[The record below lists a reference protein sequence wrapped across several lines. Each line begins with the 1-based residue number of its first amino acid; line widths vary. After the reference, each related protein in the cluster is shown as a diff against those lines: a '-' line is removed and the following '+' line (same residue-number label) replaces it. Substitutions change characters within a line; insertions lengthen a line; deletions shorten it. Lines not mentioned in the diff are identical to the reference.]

1 MPAYLDNSA
10 TTFERAEVTEA
21 VLDAVKNTW
30 GNPSSLHHMGIE
42 AEKKMK
48 ASRKAVASLLGVSDE
63 EIYFTSGGTE
73 SDNTAIFGACGALKR
88 SGRHI
93 VTTSI
98 EHHAVLECCRRLE
111 EMGFEITYVDPGSDG
126 VVSADAIQSALRED
140 TVLVSVMHVNNETG
154 AIQPVKEIGT
164 ALRSR
169 EHVFFHCD
177 AVQSYGKIPIPVRE
191 SHIDALS
198 ASGHKIHGPKGVGM
212 LYIDRGRHILPL
224 LCGGGQERGM
234 RSGTENVPGI
244 VGFARASQLAE
255 EEMRKNLE
263 HVSLLRSRLKEGIL
277 HEIPDVRI
285 NGPDDS
291 RCLPYIL
298 NVSFPGTRAEVL
310 LHMLEQD
317 GIYVST
323 GSACS
328 SRSKNKGSYVLRAM
342 GLSQEE
348 IEGAV
353 RFSFSCMNTGEEIEE
368 TLKKLKDAVKK
379 NRQMLSLAGKGR
391 KNRR

>member
-10 TTFERAEVTEA
+10 TTFERKEVTET
-21 VLDAVKNTW
+21 VLDTVRNTW
-30 GNPSSLHHMGIE
+30 GNPSSLHRMGIE

-48 ASRKAVASLLGVSDE
+48 ASRKAVASLIGAADE
-63 EIYFTSGGTE
+63 EIFFTSGGTE
-73 SDNTAIFGACGALKR
+73 SDNTAIFGACDAGKR

-111 EMGFEITYVDPGSDG
+111 SLGFEVTYVDPDGDG
-126 VVSADAIQSALRED
+126 VVSAEAIEAALREN
-140 TVLVSVMHVNNETG
+140 TILVSVMHVNNETG
-154 AIQPVKEIGT
+154 AIQPVQEIGA

-191 SHIDALS
+191 YGIDALS

-212 LYIDRGRHILPL
+212 LYVSRAGHVLPL
-224 LCGGGQERGM
+224 LYGGGQERGM
-234 RSGTENVPGI
+234 RPGTENVPGI
-244 VGFARASQLAE
+244 AGFARASQLAE
-255 EEMRKNLE
+255 EEMQRNLQ
-263 HVSLLRSRLKEGIL
+263 HAAALRGRLKEGIL
-277 HEIPDVRI
+277 RGIPDVRI
-285 NGPDDS
+285 NGPEDS

-298 NVSFPGTRAEVL
+298 NVSFPGTRSEVL

-328 SRSKNKGSYVLRAM
+328 SRTKNKGSYVLRAM
-342 GLSQEE
+342 GLSPEE

-353 RFSFSCMNTGEEIEE
+353 RFSFSCLNTEEEIDE
-368 TLKKLKDAVKK
+368 TLEKLKGAVAK
-379 NRQMLSLAGKGR
+379 NRKMLSLAGKSG
-391 KNRR
+391 KKRR